1 VALKGVLNDGLLFST
16 ELAEPKCFFELFI
29 QHLFSYRNRHKLI
42 FGCYVSF
49 LDSLISILDY
59 FFGIKNSSRFEI
71 KQKYPIHSK
80 KVLQEESEAIYQL
93 INAIDSEAFDS
104 EASNQV
110 SKKHELIAYDETKKG
125 REIHSSSRPLESLW
139 SLISACGWRIAPTFH
154 LF

>member
-1 VALKGVLNDGLLFST
+1 M
-16 ELAEPKCFFELFI
+16 
-29 QHLFSYRNRHKLI
+29 I

-80 KVLQEESEAIYQL
+80 KVLLEESEAISQL
-93 INAIDSEAFDS
+93 IDAIDSEAFDT

-110 SKKHELIAYDETKKG
+110 SKKHEPIAYDETKKG

>member
-1 VALKGVLNDGLLFST
+1 
-16 ELAEPKCFFELFI
+16 
-29 QHLFSYRNRHKLI
+29 LI

-80 KVLQEESEAIYQL
+80 KVLLEESEAIYQL
-93 INAIDSEAFDS
+93 IDAIDSEAFDS

-110 SKKHELIAYDETKKG
+110 SKKHEPIAYDETKK
-125 REIHSSSRPLESLW
+125 RP
-139 SLISACGWRIAPTFH
+139 
-154 LF
+154 